1 MIPVPRYLPVAAAVL
16 TLTLAACGEKK
27 DDAKAAPPPPQ
38 VSVITVATASLAI
51 TDELPGRVEAFR
63 IAQVRARTPGIV
75 LKRVFQEGGDV
86 KAGEVLFRID
96 PAQFQASFDSA
107 EAAVAR
113 ADANLAQADLKVKRY
128 KPLLAAQAV
137 SQQEYDDAVTAQ
149 KQANADLQT
158 ARANRKNA
166 GLTLGY
172 ATVTSPISGRVGR
185 ALVTEGALVGQNEAT
200 PMALVQQLDPIYVTI
215 TQSSA
220 ELLRLKQALASGKLK
235 GAGKDQARV
244 TLQLEDGTE
253 YGTTG
258 KLLFSDVSVDESTG
272 SVSMRA
278 EFPNP
283 KRTLLPGMYVRAR
296 LEQGVDEQ
304 AITVPQQAVVRSAEG
319 SAVFVVG
326 ADNKVTSQPVKAE
339 ESQGK
344 NWVISSGLKGGE
356 RIMVEG
362 FQKTK
367 PGGTVNPVP
376 WGGPP
381 KAAVSGSPAATATA
395 ATASAAPAGAA
406 PAPANSAS
414 AK

>member
-1 MIPVPRYLPVAAAVL
+1 MRTVPRYLPIVAAVITLSL
-16 TLTLAACGEKK
+16 TACGDKK
-27 DDAKAAPPPPQ
+27 DANKAAPPPPQ
-38 VSVITVATASLAI
+38 VSVITVATASVAV
-51 TDELPGRVEAFR
+51 TDELPGRVEAYR

-75 LKRVFQEGGDV
+75 LKRVFEEGGDV
-86 KAGEVLFRID
+86 KAGQVLFRID

-166 GLTLGY
+166 SLTLGY
-172 ATVTSPISGRVGR
+172 ATVTSPIAGRVGR

-235 GAGKDQARV
+235 SMGKDTARV
-244 TLQLEDGTE
+244 TVQLEDGSE
-253 YGTTG
+253 YAQPG
-258 KLLFSDVSVDESTG
+258 KLLFSDVSVDESSG

-296 LEQGVDEQ
+296 LEQGVDEK
-304 AITVPQQAVVRSAEG
+304 AITVPQQAIVRGADGAS
-319 SAVFVVG
+319 VFIVG
-326 ADNKVTSQPVKAE
+326 ADNKITAQPVTAE
-339 ESQGK
+339 ASTG
-344 NWVISSGLKGGE
+344 NAWLVSSGLKGGE
-356 RIMVEG
+356 RIVVEG

-367 PGGTVNPVP
+367 PGGVVAPVP
-376 WGGPP
+376 WQGPP
-381 KAAVSGSPAATATA
+381 KADASGQPLPSGGSPGSAPAA
-395 ATASAAPAGAA
+395 AAPA
-406 PAPANSAS
+406 AS
-414 AK
+414 K